1 MSREPRR
8 QTSSPEPAKPE
19 PRRHRTGRNVQLNI
33 KATAHTVERFHK
45 IADSN
50 RWILGDTFDRAIA
63 ALERE
68 LASSTL

>member
-1 MSREPRR
+1 M
-8 QTSSPEPAKPE
+8 
-19 PRRHRTGRNVQLNI
+19 
-33 KATAHTVERFHK
+33 VERFHK